1 MELIL
6 TKVVGATLL
15 PPAVNLLMLLA
26 AWGLWTRRARVART
40 LLALGLGSLFVLSLP
55 VVSGALRAGLERYPA
70 LPPGAPPA
78 AEAIVVLGGG
88 RYREAPEYGGDTVS
102 ERSLTR
108 ARYAARLQRA
118 TGRPLLTSGGS
129 VYGEGLAEAVL
140 LKAVLEEEL
149 GVPVTWVEAESR
161 TTHENA
167 VLSSRILR
175 AHGIERVYLVTDA
188 SHMTRA
194 VEAFRAE
201 GIEPVAAPTGFAV
214 PGGAPAVFGWIP
226 SAYALD
232 GSSEALHA
240 YLGEIWYRLRWQSG
254 S

>member
-88 RYREAPEYGGDTVS
+88 CYHRHDRWRPRHGERAPIASRTLSRLASSEPPGEVGGDEEGASTV
-102 ERSLTR
+102 
-108 ARYAARLQRA
+108 
-118 TGRPLLTSGGS
+118 
-129 VYGEGLAEAVL
+129 V
-140 LKAVLEEEL
+140 
-149 GVPVTWVEAESR
+149 
-161 TTHENA
+161 
-167 VLSSRILR
+167 
-175 AHGIERVYLVTDA
+175 
-188 SHMTRA
+188 
-194 VEAFRAE
+194 
-201 GIEPVAAPTGFAV
+201 
-214 PGGAPAVFGWIP
+214 
-226 SAYALD
+226 
-232 GSSEALHA
+232 
-240 YLGEIWYRLRWQSG
+240 
-254 S
+254 